1 MNTIREDERN
11 IGGGGMNSIMA
22 TAVAPGTAAG
32 TTAGSATPQPRL
44 VKAAHE
50 FEAQMMK
57 ELMKPLNHGSSLTGA
72 DADEDDEGSGGALG
86 EFAQEALGRALSER
100 GGFGIATSIVKQLS
114 HAGNQNG
121 TAPVTGKLHSDTVIK
136 LAE

>member
-1 MNTIREDERN
+1 
-11 IGGGGMNSIMA
+11 MA
-22 TAVAPGTAAG
+22 TAVARGTAAG
-32 TTAGSATPQPRL
+32 ATTGSATPQPRL

-57 ELMKPLNHGSSLTGA
+57 ELMKPLSDGGSLTGA
-72 DADEDDEGSGGALG
+72 DADGDDAEGSGGALG
-86 EFAQEALGRALSER
+86 EFAQEALGRALSDH

-121 TAPVTGKLHSDTVIK
+121 TASVTGKLHVDTVIK
-136 LAE
+136 VAE

>member
-1 MNTIREDERN
+1 MH
-11 IGGGGMNSIMA
+11 SIMA
-22 TAVAPGTAAG
+22 TAVARGTAAG
-32 TTAGSATPQPRL
+32 ATTGSATPQPRL

-57 ELMKPLNHGSSLTGA
+57 ELMKPLSDGGSLTGA
-72 DADEDDEGSGGALG
+72 DADGDDAEGSGGVLG
-86 EFAQEALGRALSER
+86 EFAQEALGRALSDH

-121 TAPVTGKLHSDTVIK
+121 TASVTGKLHVDTVIK
-136 LAE
+136 VAE

>member
-1 MNTIREDERN
+1 MH
-11 IGGGGMNSIMA
+11 SIMA
-22 TAVAPGTAAG
+22 TAVARGTAAG
-32 TTAGSATPQPRL
+32 ATTGSATPQPRL

-57 ELMKPLNHGSSLTGA
+57 ELMKPLSDGASLTGA
-72 DADEDDEGSGGALG
+72 DADGDDAEGSGGALG
-86 EFAQEALGRALSER
+86 EFAQEALGRALSEH

-121 TAPVTGKLHSDTVIK
+121 TASVTGKLHVDTVIK
-136 LAE
+136 VAE

>member
-1 MNTIREDERN
+1 MH
-11 IGGGGMNSIMA
+11 SIMA
-22 TAVAPGTAAG
+22 TAVARGTAAG

-57 ELMKPLNHGSSLTGA
+57 ELMKPLSDGGSLTGA
-72 DADEDDEGSGGALG
+72 DADGDDAEGSGGALG
-86 EFAQEALGRALSER
+86 EFAQEALGRALSEH

-121 TAPVTGKLHSDTVIK
+121 TASVTGKLHVDTVIK
-136 LAE
+136 VAE

>member
-1 MNTIREDERN
+1 MH
-11 IGGGGMNSIMA
+11 SIMA
-22 TAVAPGTAAG
+22 TAVARGTAAG

-57 ELMKPLNHGSSLTGA
+57 ELMKPLSDGGSLTGA
-72 DADEDDEGSGGALG
+72 DADGDDAEGSGGALG
-86 EFAQEALGRALSER
+86 EFAQEALGRALSDH

-121 TAPVTGKLHSDTVIK
+121 TASVTGKLHVDTVIK
-136 LAE
+136 VAE

>member
-1 MNTIREDERN
+1 MHS
-11 IGGGGMNSIMA
+11 MMA
-22 TAVAPGTAAG
+22 TTVAPGTAAG

-57 ELMKPLNHGSSLTGA
+57 ELMKPLNDGSSLTGA
-72 DADEDDEGSGGALG
+72 DADGDDDEGSGGALG

-121 TAPVTGKLHSDTVIK
+121 TEPVTGKLHSDTVIK

>member
-1 MNTIREDERN
+1 MHPFAPTT
-11 IGGGGMNSIMA
+11 SAAAA
-22 TAVAPGTAAG
+22 TS
-32 TTAGSATPQPRL
+32 TTGANVPQPRL

-72 DADEDDEGSGGALG
+72 DADADDDSGSGGALG
-86 EFAQEALGRALSER
+86 EFASEALGRALSER

-114 HAGNQNG
+114 HGGNQSG
-121 TAPVTGKLHSDTVIK
+121 TASVTGKLRANTVIK
-136 LAE
+136 ASE

>member
-1 MNTIREDERN
+1 MH
-11 IGGGGMNSIMA
+11 SIMA

-32 TTAGSATPQPRL
+32 TTTGSATPQPRL

-57 ELMKPLNHGSSLTGA
+57 ELMKPLSDGASLTGA
-72 DADEDDEGSGGALG
+72 DADGDDAEGSGGALG
-86 EFAQEALGRALSER
+86 EFAQEALGRALSEH

-121 TAPVTGKLHSDTVIK
+121 TASVTGKLHVDTVIK
-136 LAE
+136 VAE

>member
-1 MNTIREDERN
+1 MH
-11 IGGGGMNSIMA
+11 SIMA
-22 TAVAPGTAAG
+22 TAVARGTAAG
-32 TTAGSATPQPRL
+32 ATTGSATPQPRL

-57 ELMKPLNHGSSLTGA
+57 ELMKPLSDGGSLTGA
-72 DADEDDEGSGGALG
+72 DADGDDAEGSGGALG
-86 EFAQEALGRALSER
+86 EFAQEALGRALSEH

-121 TAPVTGKLHSDTVIK
+121 TASVTGKLHVDTVIK
-136 LAE
+136 VAE

>member
-1 MNTIREDERN
+1 MARFGRSLDGLQHPEYLASWLKVLRSDSRA
-11 IGGGGMNSIMA
+11 IMR
-22 TAVAPGTAAG
+22 AA
-32 TTAGSATPQPRL
+32 SAAQ
-44 VKAAHE
+44 KACDLI
-50 FEAQMMK
+50 M
-57 ELMKPLNHGSSLTGA
+57 G
-72 DADEDDEGSGGALG
+72 DADGDDDEGSGGALG

-121 TAPVTGKLHSDTVIK
+121 TEPVTGKLHSDTVIK